1 MTLSTF
7 RNKLWHSQPHQSL
20 RSLISTRQPALE
32 AVGVLCRR
40 VLIANRLIPWY
51 QVDQM
56 VSELIAIDSLSVHLS
71 PRVCAPVSSY
81 SHHLLSVLP
90 AFVTCLFVEYSRQEY
105 PHEQVGKRVWAF
117 LWLLFLPSEF
127 AVTVCS
133 PKWFWM
139 LFMVVKGRLQVRWE
153 SSLSV
158 RLREVLWNK

>member
-51 QVDQM
+51 QVDQT

-90 AFVTCLFVEYSRQEY
+90 AFVTCLFVEYARQEY
-105 PHEQVGKRVWAF
+105 PHEQVGKRVWLFYDYYSCRVNLRWAF
-117 LWLLFLPSEF
+117 SPQSDFECCLW
-127 AVTVCS
+127 
-133 PKWFWM
+133 
-139 LFMVVKGRLQVRWE
+139 
-153 SSLSV
+153 SLKDGYKSDENQAY
-158 RLREVLWNK
+158 L

>member
-51 QVDQM
+51 QVDQT
-56 VSELIAIDSLSVHLS
+56 VSELIAIDSLSGHLS

-81 SHHLLSVLP
+81 SHHLLSALP
-90 AFVTCLFVEYSRQEY
+90 AFVTCLFVEYARQEY
-105 PHEQVGKRVWAF
+105 PHEQVGKRI
-117 LWLLFLPSEF
+117 WLLYDYYSCRVNLRWPF
-127 AVTVCS
+127 APQSDFECCL
-133 PKWFWM
+133 W
-139 LFMVVKGRLQVRWE
+139 
-153 SSLSV
+153 SLKDGYKSDENQAY
-158 RLREVLWNK
+158 L